1 MTQES
6 PAKSQLPD
14 AGLADEIK
22 AALPGIAVSFADT
35 TTDLD
40 VTIDVANVRDVVQVL
55 RDKLGF
61 DFLRNI
67 VGIDMDPEGMVLKYQ
82 FYSFKDNRAVQVTV
96 ATGSGHPHVPSLVDL
111 YPAADWHEREAAE
124 MLGFIFDG
132 HPNLKNLL
140 LEEDLHIHP
149 MLKAHPLQAGEIFQG
164 IESGPPGFPS

>member
-1 MTQES
+1 MMQES
-6 PAKSQLPD
+6 PSKSQMPA

-22 AALPGIAVSFADT
+22 AALPGLAVSFTET
-35 TTDLD
+35 TTDVD
-40 VTIDVANVRDVVQVL
+40 VAIDVANLKDVVQVL
-55 RDKLGF
+55 RDKLNF

-82 FYSFKDNRAVQVTV
+82 FYSFKDNRGVQLTV
-96 ATGSGHPHVPSLVDL
+96 PTASGHPHVASLVDL

-149 MLKAHPLQAGEIFQG
+149 MLKAHPLQVGEIFQG
-164 IESGPPGFPS
+164 IESGKAGFPS

>member
-1 MTQES
+1 MTQDS
-6 PAKSQLPD
+6 PAKSQLPA

-22 AALPGIAVSFADT
+22 AALPGIAVFFAET

-40 VTIDVANVRDVVQVL
+40 VTIDVANLKDVVQVL
-55 RDKLGF
+55 RDTLGF

-82 FYSFKDNRAVQVTV
+82 FYSFKDNRAVQLTV
-96 ATGSGHPHVPSLVDL
+96 PTASGHPHVPSLVDL

-149 MLKAHPLQAGEIFQG
+149 LLKAHPLQAGEIFQG
-164 IESGPPGFPS
+164 IESGPVGFPS